1 MSGVFLGTP
10 AAAVPSLTA
19 FADVEDVDLVIT
31 RPDARAGRGSSKIPS
46 PVKVAAQQFGFTI
59 VQPATSEELL
69 AVLKEYRPTVGLVV
83 AYGRLLPPEV
93 LEVVPYGFLNVHF
106 SLLPRWRGAAP
117 VERAIASGDIRTGV
131 TLMKVDEGL
140 DTGPILD
147 EIATPIASNETG
159 GSLTARL
166 AYLGA
171 TLVDRAAPEYLN
183 SQRRP
188 VPQLTTG
195 GSHAAKLTKDAARL
209 RPSWSPLQAERSTRA
224 FAPRPGAWM
233 HTPVGDLKVRKAQPC
248 AGKTDEGIIA
258 VVDGA
263 VLAGFSGGAIE
274 LLVVQ
279 PAGKA
284 LVDARAWMNGRRREP
299 LVFGDYAD

>member
-31 RPDARAGRGSSKIPS
+31 QPDRRAGRGTSKSVS
-46 PVKVAAQQFGFTI
+46 PVKVAAQQFGFDI
-59 VQPATSEELL
+59 AQPPTSEDLF
-69 AVLKEYRPTVGLVV
+69 AVLEEYRPTVGLVV
-83 AYGRLLPPEV
+83 AYGRLLAPEL
-93 LEVVPYGFLNVHF
+93 LELVPYGFLNVHF

-117 VERAIASGDIRTGV
+117 VERAIAAGDMRTGV
-131 TLMKVDEGL
+131 TLMKIDEGL

-147 EIATPIASNETG
+147 EIATPIAANETG

-166 AYLGA
+166 SYLGA
-171 TLVDRAAPEYLN
+171 TLVDRATPEYLN
-183 SQRRP
+183 NRRRP

-209 RPSWSPLQAERSTRA
+209 RPSWNPSQAERSVRA
-224 FAPRPGAWM
+224 FAPRPGAWL
-233 HTPVGDLKVRKAQPC
+233 HTPIGDIRVHKARASDVP
-248 AGKTDEGIIA
+248 TDDGMIA
-258 VVDGA
+258 ATHGTVV
-263 VLAGFSGGAIE
+263 AGFAGGSIE

-279 PAGKA
+279 PPGKKRIDAG
-284 LVDARAWMNGRRREP
+284 AWMNGRRGEP
-299 LVFGDYAD
+299 LAFSDDAI